1 MSLLVVGSVAFDT
14 VETPHG
20 KVEDALG
27 GSAVYCSVA
36 ASFFHPVQLVGV
48 VGRDF
53 PAERVQVLER
63 HGIDLAGLEVVDGE
77 TFRWSGRYSADL
89 NHRDTLAVHLN
100 VFGNFQPKVPESY
113 REARFVF
120 LANGAPMTQLA
131 VLDQVERPEFVLADT
146 MDLWIDTA
154 RSDLVELLRRVD
166 GIVLNDEE
174 AKQLSG
180 ESNLI
185 RAGDRILEMG
195 PNVVMIKK
203 GEHGA
208 FLFSPRMRFAIP
220 AFPVDD
226 VIDPTGAG
234 DCFAG
239 GLMGYLAERG
249 RWTVEDLRRAM
260 VYGTVVASTCV
271 QGFSLDAL
279 EKIERADVERRY
291 REFIEFVTVE
301 PTRSESPS

>member
-1 MSLLVVGSVAFDT
+1 MSLLVVGSIALDS

-20 KVEDALG
+20 KVDDALG

-53 PAERVQVLER
+53 PDQHVKLLES
-63 HGIDLAGLEVVDGE
+63 HDIDLSGLEVNEGE

-89 NHRDTLAVHLN
+89 NHRDTLSVHLN
-100 VFGNFQPKVPESY
+100 VFGNFQPKVPDSY
-113 REARFVF
+113 RESRFVF
-120 LANGAPMTQLA
+120 LANGAPMTQMS
-131 VLDQVERPEFVLADT
+131 VLEQVERPEFVLADT

-154 RSDLVELLRRVD
+154 RDDLVELLRRVD
-166 GIVLNDEE
+166 GLVLNDEE
-174 AKQLSG
+174 AKQLTG

-185 RAGDRILEMG
+185 RAGDQILEMG
-195 PNVVMIKK
+195 PKVVMIKK
-203 GEHGA
+203 GEHGS

-239 GLMGYLAERG
+239 GLMGYLAGQG
-249 RWTVEDLRRAM
+249 RWTNTELRKAM
-260 VYGTVVASTCV
+260 VYGTVVASCCV

-279 EKIERADVERRY
+279 RKTSREELDRRY
-291 REFIEFVTVE
+291 REFIDFVTVE
-301 PTRSESPS
+301 PSSTAS